1 MKTPEDQINERALEN
16 QQRIAHTRESDNIVE
31 QLKKLII
38 VNKIMHDELSEAQA
52 MIGDLKLTN
61 ERQALQSQDL
71 RNQLLM
77 LIARDKR

>member
-1 MKTPEDQINERALEN
+1 MKTPEQQINERALEN

>member
-31 QLKKLII
+31 HLKELII
-38 VNKIMHDELSEAQA
+38 VNKIMHDGLSEAQA
-52 MIGDLKLTN
+52 MIGDLELTN
-61 ERQALQSQDL
+61 ARLELQNQDL

>member
-61 ERQALQSQDL
+61 ERQALQNQDL

-77 LIARDKR
+77 LVARDKR

>member
-16 QQRIAHTRESDNIVE
+16 QQRIAHTQESDNIVE
-31 QLKKLII
+31 HLKELII

-61 ERQALQSQDL
+61 ARQALQSQNL

-77 LIARDKR
+77 LITRDKR

>member
-1 MKTPEDQINERALEN
+1 MKTPEQQINERALEN
-16 QQRIAHTRESDNIVE
+16 QQRIAHTQESDNIVE

-52 MIGDLKLTN
+52 MIGELELTN
-61 ERQALQSQDL
+61 ARLELQNQDL

>member
-16 QQRIAHTRESDNIVE
+16 QQRIAHTQESDNIVE
-31 QLKKLII
+31 HLKELII